1 VSANIV
7 TVDIPELVDPPE
19 KLPDP
24 VISLLKTIKVM
35 NEALSLNKKDA
46 LQQIA
51 EARKQISDLSNNGK
65 IEKTVYEVLDKAI
78 LRCVN
83 EINKY

>member
-1 VSANIV
+1 
-7 TVDIPELVDPPE
+7 VDIPELVDPPE